1 MNRGIFRMII
11 LISVLLLLCI
21 LVLNDLVQGDW
32 GNLSRGME
40 NLIHFWNDSLWPPDW
55 SMLQAQTYP
64 ECKVSIGFFCSKAYL
79 GMMETIKMAFVATVF
94 GFIGAISLS
103 TMAAKNL
110 VPSYVY
116 FPVRIILAITRSL
129 PSIIWAIIFV
139 VVFGLG
145 PLAGVL
151 AMTFYTIGYLGKLQ
165 YEELEGMH
173 REPLD
178 AARAMG
184 LSHSEIVT
192 NVVIPESSNTL
203 LSQLLFMFEYNVRH
217 GTVLGLVGAGG
228 IGYYLHYYM
237 ELFLY
242 QKVMAFLVVIFVV
255 VIIIDLFSMFVRSF
269 VTDEGDINKPS
280 WFSVFLPPSWAEKY
294 HKDPSKENE

>member
-1 MNRGIFRMII
+1 MNRGISRMII

-32 GNLSRGME
+32 GNLSRGLE

-79 GMMETIKMAFVATVF
+79 GMMETIKMAFVATIF

-294 HKDPSKENE
+294 HKDPSKEKE

>member
-1 MNRGIFRMII
+1 MII

-32 GNLSRGME
+32 GNLSRGMG

-79 GMMETIKMAFVATVF
+79 GMMETIKMAFVATIF

>member
-1 MNRGIFRMII
+1 MNRGISRMII

-64 ECKVSIGFFCSKAYL
+64 ECKVSVGFFCSKAYL
-79 GMMETIKMAFVATVF
+79 GMMETIKMAFVATIF